1 LARQKQATLI
11 DQRLLKAL
19 AHPTRQFILHVL
31 SEGPSSPIRIK
42 RRMQNVSLNLVSH
55 HIKVLRELGC
65 VELID
70 TVQRRGATE
79 HIYRAT
85 SRSMFTVEEWE
96 QLGPKDRYPITAD
109 ILRMVSED
117 TSRSLTEGG
126 FDERTDNHVS
136 RSPIELDEEGWS
148 EVVQTLGRAL
158 DEVLEAHGRSAE
170 RARVSSEKL
179 INARV
184 VIMQFLIGR
193 ENPPETEDA

>member
-1 LARQKQATLI
+1 MGRQKQAALV

-19 AHPTRQFILHVL
+19 SHPTRQFILHVL
-31 SEGPSSPIRIK
+31 SEGPSSPVRIK
-42 RRMQNVSLNLVSH
+42 RRMQNISLNLVSH
-55 HIKVLRELGC
+55 HIKVLKELGC
-65 VELID
+65 VELVD

-85 SRSMFTVEEWE
+85 SRSMFSVEEWE
-96 QLGPKDRYPITAD
+96 QLEAKDRYPITAD
-109 ILRMVSED
+109 ILRLVSED

-136 RSPIELDEEGWS
+136 RSPIELDEEGWT
-148 EVVQTLGRAL
+148 EVVETLGQAL
-158 DEVLEAHGRSAE
+158 DEVLEAHVRSAE
-170 RARVSSEKL
+170 RARVSGETL

-193 ENPPETEDA
+193 ENPQEVEDA